1 MNKLLIID
9 ALCYSLDQVLTS
21 YVSIN
26 ITVDG
31 PASALKQAKEL
42 ANEVKVLAKDVY
54 PELLKALNWYS
65 ALQIDAVISAN
76 DFADCFL
83 VDLDE
88 LGIEALE
95 CVADE
100 DDDDSWYGNGNMPC
114 DTYGMEACSSSC
126 PNWFDCNK

>member
-1 MNKLLIID
+1 MNKLLIIE
-9 ALCYSLDQVLTS
+9 AICYCLDQVLTS

-26 ITVDG
+26 RTVDD
-31 PASALKQAKEL
+31 PASALNQAKEL

-65 ALQIDAVISAN
+65 ATQIDAVISATS
-76 DFADCFL
+76 FADCFL

-95 CVADE
+95 YVDDE

-114 DTYGMEACSSSC
+114 DTYGMEACTSSC